1 MARHITNARHLFE
14 ILLRELRQLS
24 SEHPKYPRVAYD
36 TGVDPVAGAIDI
48 NRERIVIREK

>member
-24 SEHPKYPRVAYD
+24 SEHAKYPRVAYD
-36 TGVDPVAGAIDI
+36 AGVNPVAGAIDI
-48 NRERIVIREK
+48 NRERIVIRKK